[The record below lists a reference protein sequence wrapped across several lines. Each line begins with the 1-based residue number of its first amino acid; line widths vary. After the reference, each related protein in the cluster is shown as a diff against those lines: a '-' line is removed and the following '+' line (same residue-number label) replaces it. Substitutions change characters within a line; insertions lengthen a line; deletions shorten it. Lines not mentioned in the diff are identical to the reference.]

1 MVPVQQLL
9 SEALAFHQG
18 GQFEPAAALYRKVL
32 SLAPEQFDALHLLGL
47 LATQTGQ
54 PAQAAD
60 LIRQAIAVDPRQT
73 AAHRNLGLVL
83 LDLKQIPAALDSF
96 DRAIALGPEDVDAWF
111 GRGNAL
117 TLQGQHEDA
126 LHCYDRLLQFK
137 PDHAQAHSNRGIAL
151 REMKR
156 HEEAVQSY
164 DAAIAIQP
172 AYVDAHSNRADALN
186 EMGRHEAALESCLHA
201 LALDPG
207 YASAHC
213 NQGVALVGLGRLQQA
228 MASYDC
234 AIALQPQYPMA
245 FYNRGN
251 LLAQLHRHEDA
262 ITCYRQA
269 IELQPESFN
278 THNNLGNALLAL
290 NQFEAA
296 LLNYERAI
304 ELQPDCADAHNN
316 RGAALVALGRIEQAL
331 QSNDKAIGLRGDFA
345 GAFSN
350 RGNIMADLRRH
361 DEALGCYDRALQ
373 LDPGY
378 AEAYS
383 NRGNTLREVQK
394 LEAALQSYD
403 KAIELKPEFACAH
416 LNRAEALAQ
425 SKRYEESIRSF
436 DRVIDIDPAHP
447 LVQGMRLRARMQICD
462 WRSLE
467 HELSRL
473 ERMLEKGEAASMPF
487 PVLFMTHR
495 LALQRS
501 AAEAFIRDKY
511 PPRDTLGAMARR
523 PARDRIRIG
532 YFSSDFQNHAV
543 AYLAAELFELHD
555 RSRFELVGFSLGP
568 KVDDEMRRRIKPAFD
583 QFVEVQTLGDDELAR
598 LARKMEIDIAVDL
611 NGFTAG
617 SRTGAFAARLAPIQV
632 NYLGYPG
639 TMGAPYYDYIVADHT
654 IIPDR
659 HRTGYKEKI
668 VRLPHSYQV
677 NDRQRSVS
685 LKAFSRA
692 DAGLPAK
699 GFVFCCFNN
708 NYKITPTSLDAWARI
723 MQRVEGSVLWLFEDN
738 PSAARN
744 LRHEAERRGIAA
756 ERMVFA
762 GRLPASEHLARHRL
776 ADLFID
782 TLPYNAHTTGS
793 DALWMGLPVLTC
805 MGESFA
811 GRVAASLLYAV
822 GLPELVTHDLQQYEA
837 LAIELATNAG
847 RLESIK
853 AKLIEQRE
861 TTPLFDSRLFTKH
874 IESAY
879 AQMHRR
885 HIEDLPPDH
894 IDVAALS
901 GMAYG
906 SLGA

>member
-1 MVPVQQLL
+1 MVQVQQLL
-9 SEALAFHQG
+9 SEALAFHQE
-18 GQFEPAAALYRKVL
+18 GQFEPAATLYRKIL
-32 SLAPEQFDALHLLGL
+32 KLAPEQFDALHLLGL

-54 PAQAAD
+54 PVHAAD
-60 LIRQAIAVDPRQT
+60 LIRQAIAVDPSQT

-83 LDLKQIPAALDSF
+83 LDLKQIPAAIDSF
-96 DRAIALGPEDVDAWF
+96 DRAIALGPDDGDAWF

-117 TLQGQHEDA
+117 ALQGQHEDA
-126 LHCYDRLLQFK
+126 LHCYDRLLQFR

-156 HEEAVQSY
+156 HEDAVQSY

-186 EMGRHEAALESCLHA
+186 ELGRHEAALESCLRA
-201 LALDPG
+201 LALDPS

-213 NQGVALVGLGRLQQA
+213 NQGVALVGLGRLQEA
-228 MASYDC
+228 MASYDR

-304 ELQPDCADAHNN
+304 ELRPDCADAHNN

-345 GAFSN
+345 SAFSN
-350 RGNIMADLRRH
+350 RGD
-361 DEALGCYDRALQ
+361 
-373 LDPGY
+373 
-378 AEAYS
+378 
-383 NRGNTLREVQK
+383 TLREVQK

-425 SKRYEESIRSF
+425 SKRYEEAIRSF
-436 DRVIDIDPAHP
+436 DRVIDIDPGHP
-447 LVQGMRLRARMQICD
+447 LVHGMRLHARMQICD
-462 WRSLE
+462 WRNLE
-467 HELSRL
+467 QELSRL
-473 ERMLEKGEAASMPF
+473 EQMLEKGEAASMPF

-495 LALQRS
+495 PALQRS
-501 AAEAFIRDKY
+501 AAEALIRHKH
-511 PPRDTLGAMARR
+511 PPRDTLGPIVRR

-532 YFSSDFQNHAV
+532 YFSSDFRNHAV

-568 KVDDEMRRRIKPAFD
+568 KVDDEMRRRIRPAFD

-598 LARKMEIDIAVDL
+598 LARKLEIDIAVDL

-617 SRTGAFAARLAPIQV
+617 SRTGAFAARLAPIHV

-639 TMGAPYYDYIVADHT
+639 TMGAPYYDYIVADRT
-654 IIPDR
+654 VIPD
-659 HRTGYKEKI
+659 HRCTGYSEKI
-668 VRLPHSYQV
+668 VRLPHCYQT

-685 LKAFSRA
+685 LTAFSRA

-723 MQRVEGSVLWLFEDN
+723 MQRVEGSVLWLLEDN

-744 LRHEAERRGIAA
+744 LRNEAERRGIAA
-756 ERMVFA
+756 ERLVFA

-793 DALWMGLPVLTC
+793 DALWVGLPVLTC
-805 MGESFA
+805 MGDSFA

-822 GLPELVTHDLQQYEA
+822 GLPELVTHDLQQYER
-837 LAIELATNAG
+837 LAIELATKAG
-847 RLESIK
+847 KLESIK

-861 TTPLFDSRLFTKH
+861 TAPLFDSRLFTRH

-901 GMAYG
+901 GTA
-906 SLGA
+906 